1 MIVELDLQAV
11 AKRTDRTVEEVQ
23 LLIDKAKQSM
33 IPLGKQV
40 SVAENGLTRFF
51 IVTRQGVGL
60 IKTNFGR
67 FHQFDF
73 GIDDTWGKY
82 SVLFFGS
89 LDDDLM
95 PVFVH
100 QEILLMRIDSG
111 CETGQLFGDRTCE
124 CREQLALAMKTIA
137 EHGEGLIVNIPR
149 QDGRGLGLPFK
160 LATLRLQDE
169 LKLDTVEA
177 ANAIAPSGVIDI
189 RTYGGVIG
197 ILKYFGISTATKI
210 NLATNNPDKS
220 GVFAAN
226 GYAVTDYTPIVIPP
240 TDLTREHLEAKQE
253 HLGHIGLIQPKEGDQ
268 NEDILPE
275 LGIASPS
282 DKKQ

>member
-1 MIVELDLQAV
+1 VDLNLQEIAS
-11 AKRTDRTVEEVQ
+11 RTNRTIEEVQ
-23 LLIDKAKQSM
+23 HLIDKAKQSM

-40 SVAENGLTRFF
+40 SVTENGLTRFF

-60 IKTNFGR
+60 IKTDFGR

-73 GIDDTWGKY
+73 GIDDAWIKY
-82 SVLFFGS
+82 SVLFFGT
-89 LDDDLM
+89 LDDNLM
-95 PVFVH
+95 PIFAH
-100 QEILLMRIDSG
+100 QELLLMRIDSG

-124 CREQLALAMKTIA
+124 CREQLALAMKTVA

-149 QDGRGLGLPFK
+149 QDGRGLGLLFK

-169 LKLDTVEA
+169 LKLNTVEA
-177 ANAIAPSGVIDI
+177 ANAVAPNGVIDI

-197 ILKYFGISTATKI
+197 ILKYIGVSPATKI
-210 NLATNNPDKS
+210 NLATNNPHKA

-226 GYAVTDYTPIVIPP
+226 GYAVADYTPIVIPP

-253 HLGHIGLIQPKEGDQ
+253 HLGHIGLVQPKEGDQ
-268 NEDILPE
+268 DEDILPE
-275 LGIASPS
+275 PGTAPPS
-282 DKKQ
+282 SDTK